1 MNKKLQELRRNLT
14 AKLKDA
20 RTAIDAGNIEEGQKL
35 TTEAED
41 IKKEIVLEEQMA
53 EKDKLIKK
61 LLQEVKNKPNK
72 YTI

>member
-1 MNKKLQELRRNLT
+1 MKNENTQ
-14 AKLKDA
+14 LK
-20 RTAIDAGNIEEGQKL
+20 
-35 TTEAED
+35 
-41 IKKEIVLEEQMA
+41 EQMI